1 MYFSGKLNGIGTH
14 FKLGDKMNDFMTK
27 EIELCGD
34 DLSDGDDNSVV
45 EIIYDALTNKG
56 IDLTSFAWS
65 INVEYLPQENDDE

>member
-1 MYFSGKLNGIGTH
+1 MELELTSNLEIKEL
-14 FKLGDKMNDFMTK
+14 LMNDFMTK
-27 EIELCGD
+27 EIDLCGD
-34 DLSDGDDNSVV
+34 DLMSGDGDSVV

>member
-1 MYFSGKLNGIGTH
+1 
-14 FKLGDKMNDFMTK
+14 MNDFMTK
-27 EIELCGD
+27 EIDLCGD
-34 DLSDGDDNSVV
+34 DLMSGDGDSVV